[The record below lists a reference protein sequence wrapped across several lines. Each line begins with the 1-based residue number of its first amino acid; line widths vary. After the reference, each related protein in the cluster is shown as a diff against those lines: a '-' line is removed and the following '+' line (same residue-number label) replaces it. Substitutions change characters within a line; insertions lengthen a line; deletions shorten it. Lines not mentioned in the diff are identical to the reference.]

1 MSDAI
6 ETHQTELRH
15 FAPSAAF
22 TARAIVSD
30 SSLHDAGDADFESF
44 WAGQARDLLHWDTEW
59 SRVLD
64 WDPPNAK
71 WFVDGKLNVTYNCLD
86 RHIES
91 GHGSQ
96 VAFFLGGRAR
106 RRASN
111 YIFSVA

>member
-6 ETHQTELRH
+6 ETHQTEIRH
-15 FAPSAAF
+15 FAPSPEFAAS
-22 TARAIVSD
+22 AIVAD

-86 RHIES
+86 R
-91 GHGSQ
+91 
-96 VAFFLGGRAR
+96 
-106 RRASN
+106 
-111 YIFSVA
+111 